1 MKKVLL
7 IVFSFLL
14 VYMFLEIKNT
24 YSLFETNGTV
34 DVSSDLANWYIMV
47 NNNNINDL
55 VAEKNTATLGNI
67 VWNDQAHVV
76 DEKAAPGSSGKFN
89 LVIDGA
95 DTQVSFVYEIT
106 IDLSFLNN
114 DEIQIDYVKE
124 LNNYNLVR
132 TGKNTYSSVITL
144 EEIKNNVTHNIEL
157 GLIWNNNEKNN
168 KVDYELGSQGNEE
181 INIPIIIS
189 FFQYTGVEELV
200 PYVKDGEDDENL
212 G

>member
-47 NNNNINDL
+47 NNNNIND
-55 VAEKNTATLGNI
+55 
-67 VWNDQAHVV
+67 QAHVI

-106 IDLSFLNN
+106 IDLSSLNN

-132 TGKNTYSSVITL
+132 TGENTYSSVITL

-168 KVDYELGSQGNEE
+168 KVDYELGSQGNEG

-200 PYVKDGEDDENL
+200 PYVKDGENDESL